1 MLLMPVPLLPRA
13 ALLLSVLLLTAC
25 AARPPLSP
33 PVPPPI
39 IPPLPAAAR
48 QIDSL
53 TWLDSVLADLQ
64 MWQQSLAEPS
74 AAAEPARRHTTR

>member
-1 MLLMPVPLLPRA
+1 MLLTPVPLLRRA

-25 AARPPLSP
+25 AARPPLLP
-33 PVPPPI
+33 PVQPPI

-53 TWLDSVLADLQ
+53 TWLDSVLIDLER
-64 MWQQSLAEPS
+64 WQQSLAEPS
-74 AAAEPARRHTTR
+74 AAAAPARPHTTR